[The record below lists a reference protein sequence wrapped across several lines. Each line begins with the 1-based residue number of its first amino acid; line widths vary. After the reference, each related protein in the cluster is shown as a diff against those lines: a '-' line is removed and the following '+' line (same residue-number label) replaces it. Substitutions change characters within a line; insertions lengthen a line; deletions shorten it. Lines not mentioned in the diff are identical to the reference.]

1 MPHSRECS
9 PTELICGY
17 LDEHGIDYKVF
28 EHELRFSA
36 VSEAR
41 ACGVAP
47 HDMAKSLMLRDRD
60 GYRLAVIPA
69 SQRLD
74 LKKLRGLLGANGEL
88 RFATERELG
97 STSPNSRLVP
107 YRRWARSSELRRS
120 WISGF
125 LSTGA
130 SSATPVITSTRCWW
144 IHATSRISP
153 RFRWARSV
161 KTERFVSTG
170 MCMESRDFRGFLPFA
185 GRALGDAPPFRA
197 SAENKL
203 DK

>member
-1 MPHSRECS
+1 MQTRDMPHSRECS
-9 PTELICGY
+9 PIELTCGY

-97 STSPNSRLVP
+97 VDFPELEVGALPPLGSIFGTPEILDERLLEH
-107 YRRWARSSELRRS
+107 RRILCNAGDHEHSML
-120 WISGF
+120 
-125 LSTGA
+125 
-130 SSATPVITSTRCWW
+130 VD
-144 IHATSRISP
+144 P
-153 RFRWARSV
+153 RDIADLAQV
-161 KTERFVSTG
+161 QVGEI
-170 MCMESRDFRGFLPFA
+170 CED
-185 GRALGDAPPFRA
+185 
-197 SAENKL
+197 
-203 DK
+203 